1 MNRLLLVF
9 AAVVFSLNLSG
20 QNFIATTQADD
31 SIKGLCDTSG
41 TLYVLFPFKGQVE
54 AECSLSK
61 LQISNRLTN
70 KVQFLKDKPKYK
82 DEGMVRLIINCKGEL
97 VNCAIDNK
105 TKSLDLDAQIISIFK
120 NLGTWRAG
128 IYNND
133 YVDSSLLFS
142 FKIKKGK
149 VTVN

>member
-1 MNRLLLVF
+1 MNRLMLI
-9 AAVVFSLNLSG
+9 AAAIVFSLKVSG

-31 SIKGLCDTSG
+31 SIEGLCDTSG
-41 TLYVLFPFKGQVE
+41 TLYVLFPFKEQVE
-54 AECSLSK
+54 AECPLSK
-61 LQISNRLTN
+61 VQISNRLTS
-70 KVQFLKDKPKYK
+70 KVQFLKDNPKHK
-82 DEGMVRLIINCKGEL
+82 DEGMVRLVINCKGEL
-97 VNCAIDNK
+97 VNCVIDNK
-105 TKSLDLDAQIISIFK
+105 TKSPDLDAQIVAIFK
-120 NLGTWRAG
+120 DLGTWRAG